1 MNEQVIIYKEN
12 YELISS
18 LLTKKEKIKFF
29 EGLFDYMFKGIE
41 PTFKNDFQKIM
52 FNFMV
57 NESLRN
63 YKKNQEKRTKNYDKN
78 CTR

>member
-18 LLTKKEKIKFF
+18 LLAKKEKYEFF
-29 EGLFDYMFKGIE
+29 EGLFDYMFKGIK
-41 PTFKNDFQKIM
+41 PIFKNKFQKIM

-57 NESLRN
+57 NEALRN
-63 YKKNQEKRTKNYDKN
+63 YKKNQKKG
-78 CTR
+78 

>member
-18 LLTKKEKIKFF
+18 LLAKKEKYEFF
-29 EGLFDYMFKGIE
+29 EGLFDYMFKGIK
-41 PTFKNDFQKIM
+41 PIFKNKFQKIM

-63 YKKNQEKRTKNYDKN
+63 KKKIKKRAKNYDKN
-78 CTR
+78 CIR

>member
-18 LLTKKEKIKFF
+18 LLAKKEKYEFF
-29 EGLFDYMFKGIE
+29 EGLFDYMFNGIE
-41 PTFKNDFQKIM
+41 PIFKNDFQKIM

-63 YKKNQEKRTKNYDKN
+63 YKKNQKKD
-78 CTR
+78 

>member
-18 LLTKKEKIKFF
+18 LLAKKEKYEFF
-29 EGLFDYMFKGIE
+29 EGLFDYMFKGIK
-41 PTFKNDFQKIM
+41 PIFKNKFQKIM

-63 YKKNQEKRTKNYDKN
+63 YKKIKKRAKNYDKN
-78 CTR
+78 CIR

>member
-18 LLTKKEKIKFF
+18 LLAKKEKYELF

-41 PTFKNDFQKIM
+41 PIFKNKFQKIM

-63 YKKNQEKRTKNYDKN
+63 YKKTQKKG
-78 CTR
+78 